1 MNRLQHHHDSALAN
15 PDKTGNMQGFDTEFV
30 DIVDYIL
37 RITYRIWEGKQI
49 GLCYDYYSH
58 DCPVYTL
65 GGYVEGSE
73 QVVQNTLNTLAAF
86 PDRTLAA
93 DNVIC
98 GGNDKDGFHTSHL
111 INTKMTNLGD
121 SEFGLATGKQ
131 GEIKVIAHC
140 VVKDNKIIEEWLV
153 RDNYSLA
160 EQLGFDPEVL
170 AAQFA
175 KQQPEERFSAW
186 RDVELSRVTATCHTN
201 RVALPVEK
209 NPQAIILCA
218 LQNIWNAR
226 MLGDVFQIYSAD
238 AQLHA
243 SANREL
249 KGHDQI
255 IQFYTSFL
263 GAFSELRVSFD
274 YSCMQANKDSGDDI
288 AVRWTMAGKHTGRSM
303 FGEPTNTPVLVIGE
317 SHYTVVDG
325 QIQSECTVFDQ
336 LAIMTQI
343 ERARQRQANEASSNA
358 STANELS

>member
-1 MNRLQHHHDSALAN
+1 MNRLQNHHDSAPASSTN
-15 PDKTGNMQGFDTEFV
+15 TVGMQGFDTEFV

-49 GLCYDYYSH
+49 GLCYDYYSD

-65 GGYVEGSE
+65 GGYVQGSE

-86 PDRTLAA
+86 PDRVLEA
-93 DNVIC
+93 DNVIW
-98 GGNDKDGFHTSHL
+98 GGNEEDGFHTSHL
-111 INTKMTNLGD
+111 INTKMTNIGD
-121 SEFGLATGKQ
+121 SEFGPATGKH

-160 EQLGFDPEVL
+160 EQLGFNPNEL
-170 AAQFA
+170 AVRFA
-175 KQQPEERFSAW
+175 KQPVEERFSKW
-186 RDVELSRVTATCHTN
+186 RDTELARVPATCHTN
-201 RVALPVEK
+201 RETQPDKQNSEK
-209 NPQAIILCA
+209 LVLCS

-226 MLGDVFQIYSAD
+226 MLGDVFQIYSLN
-238 AQLHA
+238 AQLNA

-249 KGHDQI
+249 KGHDEI
-255 IQFYTSFL
+255 VQFYSSFL

-274 YSCMQANKDSGDDI
+274 YSCQQANKVNGDDI
-288 AVRWTMAGKHTGRSM
+288 AVRWTMVGKHTGRSL
-303 FGEPTNTPVLVIGE
+303 FGEPTNAPVLVIGE

-325 QIQSECTVFDQ
+325 QIQTEWTVFDQ

-343 ERARQRQANEASSNA
+343 ERARAVNTHDVSQNICEPS
-358 STANELS
+358 